1 MAEKRDSLNT
11 ARPKSPKPSPKEGGG
26 GERRPFLAKAA
37 LSPSSSAKNAVLVGA
52 GTLASR
58 LLGFVRDAAI
68 AWLLGGSASADALT
82 AALRLPYMARRLF
95 GEGTLSLSL
104 TAACARERLRGGS
117 ACGLALA
124 VTRRLALWAG
134 LLALLCVFGAEGII
148 RLTAPGLV
156 ERPETLAEAA
166 ALFRICAP
174 YLLCV
179 MLAAGCMAA
188 LHSRRSFLLPT
199 LTPVLFNMSVIACA
213 FLACAYPQWPGARL
227 IAFGVLCGGFLQW
240 LAQLPAV
247 TRLCREERRSA
258 EKGIAPE
265 RVRSVLRRIP
275 AGILG
280 AAMPQLAFLGASALA
295 SLLPE
300 GHMASLFYAER
311 LLEFPLGVLG
321 AAVGMAAAP
330 RLAELAAAERLSRAS
345 ASFPARSKSYSAAL
359 LAPHLAPL
367 GTAPVVQKAG
377 GATVERKEERHETP
391 DEAPCG
397 GRIPARFRLV
407 ELWKANALRPE
418 ESTPPALQRTR
429 RTAALRAQEHARLR
443 PVRIVSGRGALRAQQ
458 ETRAEKPAQG
468 HKPVLLRGMATQGQ
482 GHRAEKG
489 SPSTPSFLSEIQRAL
504 LLSLG
509 LNLPA
514 AAGLAAVSL
523 PLVALVLGHGAF
535 DEQAVSATALA
546 LCAYAPGL
554 PAYALSR
561 PLLAACHALENGVPL
576 RAAAWSLL
584 VSLAA
589 GGALTLLAGAWGPPL
604 GVSLGLWCNAA
615 LLWRGVSR
623 SVPLRLSG
631 RSLAVQGLGTL
642 LTFAAAW
649 GVVHGLDGHSAVAQL
664 ACAVPAGAAVYGV
677 CVAVGDKGLLAC
689 LKRSYAREV

>member
-1 MAEKRDSLNT
+1 MAEKRGPSQGMPL
-11 ARPKSPKPSPKEGGG
+11 KSRTIPEKKEN
-26 GERRPFLAKAA
+26 GEEKRPFAAKAA
-37 LSPSSSAKNAVLVGA
+37 SSACSSSKDALLAGA

-117 ACGLALA
+117 GCGLAVA
-124 VTRRLALWAG
+124 VTRRLAFWAG
-134 LLALLCVFGAEGII
+134 LLALLCVFGAEGIM
-148 RLTAPGLV
+148 RLTAPGLA
-156 ERPETLAEAA
+156 ERPETLKEAA
-166 ALFRICAP
+166 ALFRLCAP

-188 LHSRRSFLLPT
+188 LHSRHSFLLPT
-199 LTPVLFNMSVIACA
+199 LTPALFNMSVIACA
-213 FLACAYPQWPGARL
+213 LLACAYPHWPGATL
-227 IAFGVLCGGFLQW
+227 IAFGVLCGGLLQW
-240 LAQLPAV
+240 LAQFPAV
-247 TRLCREERRSA
+247 CRLYREERRTA
-258 EKGIAPE
+258 GVPIPPDKA
-265 RVRSVLRRIP
+265 RAVLRRIP

-280 AAMPQLAFLGASALA
+280 AAMPQLAFLGASALS

-300 GHMASLFYAER
+300 GHMAALFYAER

-330 RLAELAAAERLSRAS
+330 RLAELAASERLS
-345 ASFPARSKSYSAAL
+345 PSAASPAAGANPPAAL
-359 LAPHLAPL
+359 RSREEV
-367 GTAPVVQKAG
+367 PVSVPDAAKAG
-377 GATVERKEERHETP
+377 RTLKKKERHGIP
-391 DEAPCG
+391 DKAACTGTLCPFRSVPLREPDA
-397 GRIPARFRLV
+397 GRAGKPAWGRD
-407 ELWKANALRPE
+407 
-418 ESTPPALQRTR
+418 SGPAR
-429 RTAALRAQEHARLR
+429 RTAE
-443 PVRIVSGRGALRAQQ
+443 
-458 ETRAEKPAQG
+458 
-468 HKPVLLRGMATQGQ
+468 QGQ
-482 GHRAEKG
+482 DSQGENASSAAA
-489 SPSTPSFLSEIQRAL
+489 SPFLSEIQRTL
-504 LLSLG
+504 LISLG

-514 AAGLAAVSL
+514 AAGLAAISL

-535 DEQAVSATALA
+535 DGRAVSATALA

-576 RAAAWSLL
+576 RAAAWGLL

-589 GGALTLLAGAWGPPL
+589 GGALTPLAGAWGPPL

-623 SVPLRLSG
+623 SVPLRLSL
-631 RSLAVQGLGTL
+631 RPLAVQGLGTL

-649 GVVHGLDGHSAVAQL
+649 GIVHGLASHSPLAQV

-677 CVAVGDKGLLAC
+677 CVALGDKQLFASLRRFY
-689 LKRSYAREV
+689 KARG

>member
-1 MAEKRDSLNT
+1 MAEKRDSSNAAPLKGPT
-11 ARPKSPKPSPKEGGG
+11 CCEGEEGGK
-26 GERRPFLAKAA
+26 RRPFLTKAA
-37 LSPSSSAKNAVLVGA
+37 ASSPSSSKNALLVGA

-68 AWLLGGSASADALT
+68 AWLLGGSAAADALT

-104 TAACARERLRGGS
+104 TAACARERLGGGS
-117 ACGLALA
+117 GCGLALT
-124 VTRRLALWAG
+124 VTRRLAFWAG
-134 LLALLCVFGAEGII
+134 LLALLCVFGAEGIM
-148 RLTAPGLV
+148 RLTAPGLAG
-156 ERPETLAEAA
+156 RPETLAEAA

-188 LHSRRSFLLPT
+188 LHSRHSFLLPT
-199 LTPVLFNMSVIACA
+199 LTPVLFNLSVIACA
-213 FLACAYPQWPGARL
+213 FLACVHPHWPGAAL
-227 IAFGVLCGGFLQW
+227 IACGVLCGGLLQW

-247 TRLCREERRSA
+247 ARLCREERGGA
-258 EKGIAPE
+258 AGPIPPEKLHA
-265 RVRSVLRRIP
+265 VLRRIP

-330 RLAELAAAERLSRAS
+330 RLAELAAAERLSRSS
-345 ASFPARSKSYSAAL
+345 ASLPARSESLPAAL
-359 LAPHLAPL
+359 LASPKSTLGAAP
-367 GTAPVVQKAG
+367 AVPEAG
-377 GATVERKEERHETP
+377 EAALERKAEYYAAP

-397 GRIPARFRLV
+397 GRMPARFRPARLG
-407 ELWKANALRPE
+407 KPDAARPGE
-418 ESTPPALQRTR
+418 PMPPAPHRAGRL
-429 RTAALRAQEHARLR
+429 AALRGQE
-443 PVRIVSGRGALRAQQ
+443 
-458 ETRAEKPAQG
+458 ETRAEAPARG
-468 HKPVLLRGMATQGQ
+468 HGRGMGTQGQ
-482 GHRAEKG
+482 GCRDESAPLSASG
-489 SPSTPSFLSEIQRAL
+489 CSFLSEVRRAL

-576 RAAAWSLL
+576 RAAAWGLG

-589 GGALTLLAGAWGPPL
+589 GGALTPLAGAWGPPL

-623 SVPLRLSG
+623 SVPLRLSV
-631 RSLAVQGLGTL
+631 RSLAVQGLGAL

-649 GVVHGLDGHSAVAQL
+649 GVVHALDGHAAVIQL

-677 CVAVGDKGLLAC
+677 CVAVGDTTLVAC
-689 LKRSYAREV
+689 LKRPLRSGA

>member
-1 MAEKRDSLNT
+1 M
-11 ARPKSPKPSPKEGGG
+11 
-26 GERRPFLAKAA
+26 AKAA

-52 GTLASR
+52 GTLVSR

-134 LLALLCVFGAEGII
+134 LLALLCVFGAEGIM

-188 LHSRRSFLLPT
+188 LHSRCSFLLPT

-227 IAFGVLCGGFLQW
+227 IAFGVLCGGLLQW

-247 TRLCREERRSA
+247 TRLCREERRSV
-258 EKGIAPE
+258 ERGIAPE

-367 GTAPVVQKAG
+367 RTAPVVQKAG
-377 GATVERKEERHETP
+377 GATMERKEERHEAP
-391 DEAPCG
+391 DEAPR
-397 GRIPARFRLV
+397 GRRMPTPFRFVR
-407 ELWKANALRPE
+407 LWKADALRPE

-443 PVRIVSGRGALRAQQ
+443 PVRIAGRGALPVQ
-458 ETRAEKPAQG
+458 EEARTENPAQG
-468 HKPVLLRGMATQGQ
+468 HEPEPLRGMATQRQ
-482 GHRAEKG
+482 GRRAEKG
-489 SPSTPSFLSEIQRAL
+489 APSTPSFLSEIQRAL

-576 RAAAWSLL
+576 RAAAWGLL

-623 SVPLRLSG
+623 SVPLRLSR

-642 LTFAAAW
+642 MTFAAAW

-677 CVAVGDKGLLAC
+677 CVAVGDKGLFAC
-689 LKRSYAREV
+689 LKRSHTRGV